1 MWKLNKPSL
10 QKAKDDIDLAFP
22 KKKNKKGEESC
33 QLSVKEKKELAAL
46 YDKYDNKKGRLTV
59 EEVKKVY
66 SSKANDIK
74 KKYESIQKG
83 KGLFYIRKDLFEG
96 IAYCPYCGISEPAQ
110 LDHFLPESEYPV
122 LAINRQNLVPLCS
135 HCNNIKRAKDYRKFT
150 HAYYDDFPRT
160 IFFVIKTSVKE
171 NHLYF
176 EYELDKS
183 VFVGYE
189 DTFSRIKSQW
199 NELGLPAEWNR
210 AVNAFLF
217 SFFPENIYNGT
228 EDGLRIYLQN
238 RCEEYAGN
246 HGLNDW
252 RTALLRSL
260 KDNPN
265 FTTDVVKNM
274 IKTFSSIDRAN
285 EILV

>member
-22 KKKNKKGEESC
+22 KKKNKKGVKSC
-33 QLSVKEKKELAAL
+33 QLSVKQKKDLAAL
-46 YDKYDNKKGRLTV
+46 YDKYNNQKGRMTV
-59 EEVKKVY
+59 EEVKKVC

-74 KKYESIQKG
+74 KKYNNIQKG
-83 KGLFYIRKDLFEG
+83 KGLFFIRKELFNG

-122 LAINRQNLVPLCS
+122 LAINRQNLVPLCP
-135 HCNNIKRAKDYRKFT
+135 HCNNIKRAKDYRKFI
-150 HAYYDDFPRT
+150 HAYYDDFPNDVFFIIQTT
-160 IFFVIKTSVKE
+160 IIE
-171 NHLYF
+171 NHLHL
-176 EYELDKS
+176 EYGLDKS

-189 DTFSRIKSQW
+189 DTLSKIESQL
-199 NELGLPAEWNR
+199 NELELSVEWNR
-210 AVNAFLF
+210 AVNVFLF
-217 SFFPENIYNGT
+217 SFFPESIYNGT

-238 RCEEYAGN
+238 RYEEYVGS

-260 KDNPN
+260 KENPN
-265 FTTDVVKNM
+265 FTTDVIKNM
-274 IKTFSSIDRAN
+274 IKTFSITNRAN